1 MRTRQRSLSACLPWA
16 ALGTPGGA
24 VCLRLSALRG
34 ELGCCPLSAT
44 CAQHRQ
50 RPGSPRPTAAHG
62 QHEAGEAVPF
72 PAARQR
78 CFGCC
83 LSAWC
88 SLFLRRAVLSAES
101 LQLSRPFRESSAGAS
116 GVSSVALARGADG
129 WGVLRRIQ
137 RHGEGPWL
145 CSGLRHSCSGTS
157 GDTQV
162 PCEPPRGPLHG
173 EAHDGCPGCCSCNLL
188 GATAVSERVCQSREV
203 RFAV

>member
-1 MRTRQRSLSACLPWA
+1 MSA
-16 ALGTPGGA
+16 ALCPQGGVGLLPPECHVRPAPPETGLTPAHSCPRAARGWGSGA
-24 VCLRLSALRG
+24 LSCRPSEVLWLLPLRLVFLVPEEGCALCR
-34 ELGCCPLSAT
+34 
-44 CAQHRQ
+44 
-50 RPGSPRPTAAHG
+50 
-62 QHEAGEAVPF
+62 
-72 PAARQR
+72 
-78 CFGCC
+78 
-83 LSAWC
+83 
-88 SLFLRRAVLSAES
+88 ES

-116 GVSSVALARGADG
+116 GVSPVALARGADG